1 MAIQRAINFFRP
13 TITSSFHE
21 REAAVASTRKS
32 SPEMQFITE
41 NTSAMQYP
49 RKGMAGSRKYIHCC
63 GVLAFKCLR
72 TRERAIDRC
81 SSLSFSFSP
90 LLELA
95 RNFHPSDSAKISRGQ
110 ARIEGSNNGGA
121 RAPGI
126 IFPPLSWERVLF
138 LPADKRIYTRVTS
151 IAVDTRCFAKYRAS
165 MAVYFNPVSLD
176 RSNRDFRAFIE
187 VNIFRMGGLI

>member
-81 SSLSFSFSP
+81 FSLSFSFSP

-95 RNFHPSDSAKISRGQ
+95 RNFHPSDSAKISRGR

-121 RAPGI
+121 RVPGI
-126 IFPPLSWERVLF
+126 IFPLCRGSVYYFYRQINVFTRALHRSQSIQGVSRNIGRRWPCILIPFHWTARIEISGPLSRWTFFEWV
-138 LPADKRIYTRVTS
+138 A
-151 IAVDTRCFAKYRAS
+151 
-165 MAVYFNPVSLD
+165 
-176 RSNRDFRAFIE
+176 
-187 VNIFRMGGLI
+187 

>member
-21 REAAVASTRKS
+21 GEAAVASTRKS

-49 RKGMAGSRKYIHCC
+49 RKGGEERVSRKYIHCC

-72 TRERAIDRC
+72 TRERAIERGYS
-81 SSLSFSFSP
+81 SSLSLSLSP

-95 RNFHPSDSAKISRGQ
+95 RNFHPSDSAKISPVAKRESRG
-110 ARIEGSNNGGA
+110 ESNNGGA

-126 IFPPLSWERVLF
+126 ISSLCRGSVYYFYRRINVFTRALHRSQQGVSTKLSG
-138 LPADKRIYTRVTS
+138 
-151 IAVDTRCFAKYRAS
+151 VDR
-165 MAVYFNPVSLD
+165 
-176 RSNRDFRAFIE
+176 RDVF
-187 VNIFRMGGLI
+187 

>member
-90 LLELA
+90 LLEFPPFGFSKNLPW
-95 RNFHPSDSAKISRGQ
+95 PSANRGVEQWRRSCSRH
-110 ARIEGSNNGGA
+110 N
-121 RAPGI
+121 
-126 IFPPLSWERVLF
+126 FPPLSWERVLF